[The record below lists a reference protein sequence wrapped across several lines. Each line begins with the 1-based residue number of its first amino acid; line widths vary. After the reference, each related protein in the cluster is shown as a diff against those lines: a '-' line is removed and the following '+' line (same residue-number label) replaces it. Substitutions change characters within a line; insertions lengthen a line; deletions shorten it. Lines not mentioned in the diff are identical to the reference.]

1 SASAPTA
8 DRVLLGAFPLE
19 QARLDP
25 NRSPRAPAVIFSNA
39 RGRWSEGLDAPTPAE
54 AHGAPVAPRAELQ
67 AGERPAWRLGR
78 RTPSGRTGGAAAAL
92 RPASE
97 GAMEVGRL
105 THLWL
110 ERFGWLE
117 DGAPEDDELLALA
130 AAEGWKAPEAR

>member
-1 SASAPTA
+1 
-8 DRVLLGAFPLE
+8 
-19 QARLDP
+19 
-25 NRSPRAPAVIFSNA
+25 
-39 RGRWSEGLDAPTPAE
+39 
-54 AHGAPVAPRAELQ
+54 
-67 AGERPAWRLGR
+67 
-78 RTPSGRTGGAAAAL
+78 PSGRTGGAAAAL

-130 AAEGWKAPEAR
+130 AAEGWKAPEARERLTVLRAALEKPALRELLGREGVRARAAAAVGAAFQLELRREWPFALREGDALVMGQVDRLAIARPVGGGAA